1 MKKTLILGS
10 VSIAAAALLVGC
22 GSSSS
27 SDDNTEALT
36 GYFIDAAVKGVDY
49 KTTSGLNGTT
59 DRFGRFQYKNGD
71 KVKLYIG
78 NLLLGEVTPTEEG
91 LVTPA
96 TLTNSDEKE
105 VLLLRTLQSLDADGN
120 VSNGITIPQS
130 VVDGLKD
137 INETSIA
144 DHNESSL
151 IDVIDHGDKHA
162 LDSNY
167 DGEIDVK
174 ESDAKDHAQNS
185 ERDWNEGKRPD
196 RGHEDEPVKEAN
208 DSSHG
213 NGNGQGGQGN
223 GHSEENNST
232 EESHGDGFD
241 LSKYPVSTLTP
252 ELKNSLAYMGNEE
265 RLAYDI
271 YQNLYTYHV
280 TESAEEI
287 KQLKNISEKSEIKHI
302 GIVQDLVKR
311 YALNPEDVSNVVNP
325 VADRDVAFEDM
336 PSGEYDVPAIQELY
350 NTLYAKGIVS
360 KTEALMV
367 GCMVEVTDVEDLDK
381 YVTLAEASN
390 ATDVVEAFNV
400 LRDGSYNHYW
410 AFDKGLKKAGVSN
423 GCYVEGDALLTNKES
438 VYPSNEHG
446 SKEEAEASSEESHG
460 NGQGRGNGRG
470 KN

>member
-1 MKKTLILGS
+1 MKKILTLGT
-10 VSIAAAALLVGC
+10 VSIVASALLVGC

-27 SDDNTEALT
+27 SEKTDSTESLT
-36 GYFIDAAVKGVDY
+36 GYFIDSAVKGVDY

-78 NLLLGEVTPTEEG
+78 NLLLGEVIPTEEG

-96 TLTNSDEKE
+96 TLTNSEKKE
-105 VLLLRTLQSLDADGN
+105 ALLLRTLQSLDADGN
-120 VSNGITIPQS
+120 VSNGITIPQI
-130 VVDGLKD
+130 VVNGLKD

-151 IDVIDHGDKHA
+151 IDIIDHGDKHA

-167 DGEIDVK
+167 DGEIDVN
-174 ESDAKDHAQNS
+174 ENDAKEHFSNS
-185 ERDWNEGKRPD
+185 ENSWNEGKRPD
-196 RGHEDEPVKEAN
+196 TGHENGKDS
-208 DSSHG
+208 DSS
-213 NGNGQGGQGN
+213 N
-223 GHSEENNST
+223 SED
-232 EESHGDGFD
+232 ESHGEFD

-271 YQNLYTYHV
+271 YQNLYKYHV
-280 TESAEEI
+280 TESATEI
-287 KQLKNISEKSEIKHI
+287 KQMKNISEKSEIKHV

-325 VADRDVAFEDM
+325 VKDRTVTFENM
-336 PSGEYDVPAIQELY
+336 PSGQYDVPAIQSLY
-350 NTLYAKGIVS
+350 DTLYAKGIVS
-360 KTEALMV
+360 TTEALMV
-367 GCMVEVTDVEDLDK
+367 GCMVEVTDVNDLDK
-381 YVTLAEASN
+381 YVALAKKSN
-390 ATDVVEAFNV
+390 ATDVLEAFKV

-423 GCYVEGDALLTNKES
+423 GCYVEGDTLLTNKEG
-438 VYPSNEHG
+438 VYPTNEHG
-446 SKEEAEASSEESHG
+446 EEESDGSSEESHG
-460 NGQGRGNGRG
+460 NGQGQGNGQGRG
-470 KN
+470 RN

>member
-1 MKKTLILGS
+1 MKRTLTLGTLS
-10 VSIAAAALLVGC
+10 FVTAIFLVGC

-27 SDDNTEALT
+27 TDSSTDLLT
-36 GYFIDAAVKGVDY
+36 GYFIDSAVKGVDY
-49 KTTSGLNGTT
+49 KTTSGLSGTT
-59 DRFGRFQYKNGD
+59 DKFGRFKYKEND
-71 KVKLYIG
+71 KVRLYIG
-78 NLLLGEVTPTEEG
+78 NLLLGEVAPSEEG

-96 TLTNSDEKE
+96 TLTNGDEAKE
-105 VLLLRTLQSLDADGN
+105 TLLLRTLQSLDADGN

-130 VVDGLKD
+130 VVNDLKD
-137 INETSIA
+137 IKETSLS
-144 DHNESSL
+144 DHNERSL
-151 IDVIDHGDKHA
+151 IEVIDHGDKHA
-162 LDSNY
+162 LDRDYN
-167 DGEIDVK
+167 GEIDVK
-174 ESDAKDHAQNS
+174 ETDAKDHAQNS
-185 ERDWNEGKRPD
+185 EREWNEGKRPD
-196 RGHEDEPVKEAN
+196 TGHEDEPVKEAN

-223 GHSEENNST
+223 GEENNSA

-241 LSKYPVSTLTP
+241 LSKYPASTLTP

-287 KQLKNISEKSEIKHI
+287 KQMKNISEKSEIKHI
-302 GIVQDLVKR
+302 GIVQDLVNR

-325 VADRDVAFEDM
+325 VADRTVILENM
-336 PSGEYDVPAIQELY
+336 PSGQYDVPAIQELY

-381 YVTLAEASN
+381 YVTLAEMSN
-390 ATDVVEAFNV
+390 ATDVVAAFNV

-410 AFDKGLKKAGVSN
+410 AFDKGLKRAGVEN
-423 GCYVEGDALLTNKES
+423 GCFVEGDELLTNKEDI
-438 VYPSNEHG
+438 YPKNEHG
-446 SKEEAEASSEESHG
+446 SEGESEDRSGQGQG
-460 NGQGRGNGRG
+460 NGNSQRGRN
-470 KN
+470 K